1 MGPEKGF
8 GFAPLEEVDDGVIWV
23 LRRVVLTALLA
34 SPVEGSMAEAG
45 RAGCKAGVYLGSTAD
60 QVVEVAPRGTGFEIS
75 GHRVRADSRDPT

>member
-8 GFAPLEEVDDGVIWV
+8 GFAPLEEAEDSVIWV

-45 RAGCKAGVYLGSTAD
+45 RSGCKAVSVYLGSTAD
-60 QVVEVAPRGTGFEIS
+60 QVVEGGPQ
-75 GHRVRADSRDPT
+75 RDWV

>member
-8 GFAPLEEVDDGVIWV
+8 GFAPLEEAEDGVIWV

-34 SPVEGSMAEAG
+34 FPVEGSMAEVR

-60 QVVEVAPRGTGFEIS
+60 QVVEGGPQ
-75 GHRVRADSRDPT
+75 RDWV